1 MSNNSDFRD
10 LFKILNEEKVKYL
23 VVGAYAVTFYTEPRY
38 TKDLDI
44 WVEASAENAEKIWA
58 ALTKFGA
65 PLLDISLGDF
75 SDENLV
81 YQIGVEPIRIDIMMG
96 VAGLKFS
103 GAWKNRVRSEYAK
116 VSINVIDLDNLIASK
131 KAAGRPQ
138 DLIDVK
144 NLENVQKR
152 NN

>member
-1 MSNNSDFRD
+1 MPNNPDFKD

-23 VVGAYAVTFYTEPRY
+23 IVGAYAVTFYSEPRY

-44 WVEASAENAEKIWA
+44 WVEPSAENAEKIWT

-65 PLLDISLGDF
+65 PLLDISLKDF
-75 SDENLV
+75 SDEKLV
-81 YQIGVEPIRIDIMMG
+81 YQIGVEPNRINIMMG
-96 VAGLKFS
+96 ITGLKFET
-103 GAWKNRVRSEYAK
+103 AWEDRVRSEYSG
-116 VSINVIDLDNLIASK
+116 VPVNIINLGNLIATK

-144 NLENVQKR
+144 NLENIKKR
-152 NN
+152 I